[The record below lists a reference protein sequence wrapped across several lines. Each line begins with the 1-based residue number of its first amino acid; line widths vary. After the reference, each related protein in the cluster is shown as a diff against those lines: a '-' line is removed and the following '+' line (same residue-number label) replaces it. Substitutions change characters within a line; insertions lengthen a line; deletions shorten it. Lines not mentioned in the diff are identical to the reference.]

1 MSGGRTTQSWPFGK
15 WILTGLTVGA
25 ASTATGPIA
34 VEGGYGCG
42 SEACTTGD
50 GGTAEGSFPFDSS
63 NGEDALEDTGIGSE
77 PGLDSALVD
86 VVGTDSNAADV
97 ASDAKPS
104 VDVTPPKDG
113 PAKADAP
120 ADAPGGS

>member
-1 MSGGRTTQSWPFGK
+1 MPSDCGPCEPSWR
-15 WILTGLTVGA
+15 
-25 ASTATGPIA
+25 
-34 VEGGYGCG
+34 
-42 SEACTTGD
+42 
-50 GGTAEGSFPFDSS
+50 
-63 NGEDALEDTGIGSE
+63 EDALVETGIGSE

-97 ASDAKPS
+97 ASDAKLPL
-104 VDVTPPKDG
+104 DVTPPKDG